1 MKDHELGKKIGFELR
16 SQRLLKRMSLEEVAE
31 RMGVSSR
38 NTISY
43 LELGKKSIEVE
54 ELIRYCEIVGCDWIH
69 IMQTATGENEKSG
82 C

>member
-1 MKDHELGKKIGFELR
+1 MKDHELDKKIGFELR

-43 LELGKKSIEVE
+43 LELGKKSIEMEKINE
-54 ELIRYCEIVGCDWIH
+54 EKHAMNMPRIKKP
-69 IMQTATGENEKSG
+69 Q
-82 C
+82 